1 MLTQKIF
8 KAARIK
14 DGPAPKDAAPRKA
27 GQLLRDMGQ
36 DINGIGHDK
45 ENALIIAFGN
55 LRNDRAKNGGILFY
69 QIKARFAHLLAG
81 ARRNDNDGGIHDI
94 IIVSSVDVH
103 RGRKDHAVTDIHG
116 FPFRPFPVHID
127 KDQFRKKSLFHQGKG
142 TCSPDHTAANNGNL
156 SSIDFRIHSKAPFT
170 ICISF
175 TYSSPLL

>member
-55 LRNDRAKNGGILFY
+55 LRNDRAKMAAFFLPD
-69 QIKARFAHLLAG
+69 QG
-81 ARRNDNDGGIHDI
+81 A
-94 IIVSSVDVH
+94 
-103 RGRKDHAVTDIHG
+103 
-116 FPFRPFPVHID
+116 FRPPSGW
-127 KDQFRKKSLFHQGKG
+127 R
-142 TCSPDHTAANNGNL
+142 P
-156 SSIDFRIHSKAPFT
+156 P
-170 ICISF
+170 
-175 TYSSPLL
+175 